1 MFRYFTRNLKFT
13 LKDMSKNILK
23 ALVSSFGILFL
34 ISFLVL
40 YLSLRSSVKE
50 YIGKKLF
57 GTLAINEI
65 TIYPRTQSGSET
77 FSTIAS
83 KSNAIP
89 PWKVVMIRKLKEFSH
104 VYGLTRLNY
113 EVKVKAEFLGKKK
126 KQHVPVFG
134 IDTGFFRGKERR
146 WKEFRNTPVLPV
158 ILPRMSLAILNQ
170 FTSVRG
176 LPQFNE
182 KMLIGFPGKLQIVT
196 TNYYSDVEK
205 KYVLPAKLH
214 SFTSA
219 LNFTGILVPNTFI
232 SEFTRVHNRDTGK
245 YKKGYSY
252 VRLFARV
259 KDIKQ
264 LPSLTAK
271 LKKMN
276 LKIESQA
283 DISRKTNRAL
293 EVVDGLSLLI
303 VAVVLLLTVIAIFNS
318 YLIIVHNRSY
328 GFSLKRVIGVS
339 KIRIVFLFILEAAL
353 IGALYGVIGFYTG
366 NYLTGY
372 MTGNLSSWIPV
383 LKGLTFKPAGIDLLL
398 KAVLLSV
405 SISSLSAFIP
415 ALFASNM
422 SLFKAVKKTS

>member
-1 MFRYFTRNLKFT
+1 MLRYITRNIKFT
-13 LKDMSKNILK
+13 LKDMSRNILK
-23 ALVSSFGILFL
+23 ALISSFGILFL

-57 GTLAINEI
+57 GAMAINEI
-65 TIYPRTQSGSET
+65 TIYPRTRGGSET

-83 KSNAIP
+83 KSNALSPGKIV
-89 PWKVVMIRKLKEFSH
+89 KIRKMKEFSH
-104 VYGLTRLNY
+104 VYSLIRLNY
-113 EVKVKAEFLGKKK
+113 ETKIRVEFLGKKK
-126 KQHVPVFG
+126 NQHVPVFG

-146 WKEFRNTPVLPV
+146 WREFRNTSVLPV
-158 ILPRMSLAILNQ
+158 ILPRMSLALLNQ

-182 KMLIGFPGKLQIVT
+182 NMLIGFPGKLQIVT
-196 TNYYSDVEK
+196 TDYYSPVEK
-205 KYVLPAKLH
+205 KYIVPAKLH

-219 LNFTGILVPNTFI
+219 LNYTGILVPNTFI
-232 SEFTRVHNRDTGK
+232 TKFTKEHNRDTGK

-259 KDIKQ
+259 KNIKQ
-264 LPSLTAK
+264 LPAITKK

-276 LKIESQA
+276 LKVESQA
-283 DISRKTNRAL
+283 DISKKTNRAL
-293 EVVDGLSLLI
+293 EIVDGLSLLI
-303 VAVVLLLTVIAIFNS
+303 VAVILLLTVIAIFNS

-339 KIRIVFLFILEAAL
+339 KIRIVFLFILEAAM
-353 IGALYGVIGFYTG
+353 IGALYGVIGFYIG
-366 NYLTGY
+366 NYLTNY

-383 LKGLTFKPAGIDLLL
+383 LKGLTFEPAKVDLLF

-405 SISSLSAFIP
+405 AISSLSAFIP